1 MKALI
6 CGAGIAGLALA
17 ARLEHHGWN
26 VTVID
31 RADGPRQQGYMMDF
45 YGLGFEAVRAMGLE
59 RQLRM
64 HASRVGEFRYVDSNG
79 RTSISLD
86 YEVFVKAL
94 DGDVVGI
101 MRPALE
107 RMLRHTLGDG
117 VQVRYGT
124 TIRRLEDTTAELS
137 DGTMLEADVMVGAD
151 GIHSHI
157 RSLTFGPERDYL
169 HYLGMHTSAFTF
181 HDPELFEKVHDQ
193 FMLTETLDRQL
204 GLYGLQDGDVAAF
217 TVHRSPD
224 ETPPGDAREA
234 LRREFSGMGDVV
246 DRALAHCPPSAQ
258 MYYDAVAQIR
268 MPQWTR
274 GRIALVGDAAHAV
287 SLVAGQGASLGV
299 AGAYVL
305 AEMLATHSSVPHALA
320 EYQRRWRPVATGI
333 QDASRE
339 RAIEVFLPRS
349 PRTLLLR
356 RWVLRAMRI
365 PGLPHLMVGS
375 LFPKSRQTITELS
388 APARR

>member
-6 CGAGIAGLALA
+6 CGAGIAGLTLA

-26 VTVID
+26 VTVVD

-45 YGLGFEAVRAMGLE
+45 YGLGFQAVKAMGLE

-79 RTSISLD
+79 RTSVSLD
-86 YEVFVKAL
+86 YDVFVKAL

-107 RMLRHTLGDG
+107 RMLRHSLGDG
-117 VQVRYGT
+117 VHLRYGT
-124 TIRRLEDTTAELS
+124 TITRLDDMTAELS
-137 DGTMLEADVMVGAD
+137 DGTAMEPDVIVGAD

-157 RSLTFGPERDYL
+157 RALTFGPERDCL
-169 HYLGMHTSAFTF
+169 HYLGMHTSAFAF
-181 HDPELFEKVHDQ
+181 HDPELFDKVHGQ
-193 FMLTETLDRQL
+193 FLLTETLDRQL
-204 GLYGLQDGDVAAF
+204 GLYGLQEGHVAAF

-224 ETPPGDAREA
+224 ETPPDDAREE
-234 LRREFSGMGDVV
+234 LRGEFCGMGDLV
-246 DRALAHCPPSAQ
+246 DRAMAHCPPSAQ
-258 MYYDAVAQIR
+258 MYYDTVAQII
-268 MPQWTR
+268 MPHWTR

-305 AEMLATHSSVPHALA
+305 AEMLATQSSVPDALI
-320 EYQRRWRPVATGI
+320 EYERRWRPVATGI

-339 RAIEVFLPRS
+339 RGIEVFLPSS

-356 RWVLRAMRI
+356 RWGVRAMRV
-365 PGLPHLMVGS
+365 PGLHQVMVRS
-375 LFPKSRQTITELS
+375 LVPKSRETITELS